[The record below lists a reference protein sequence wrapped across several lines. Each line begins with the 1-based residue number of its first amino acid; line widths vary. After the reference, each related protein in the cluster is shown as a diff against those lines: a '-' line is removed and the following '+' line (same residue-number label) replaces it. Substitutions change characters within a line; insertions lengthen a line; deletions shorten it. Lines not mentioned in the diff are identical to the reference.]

1 MRPPRPPQGVALRI
15 QAIVE
20 ETPGIHFRGIGRSA
34 GLTSTG
40 QLRHHIDRL
49 VRGGYIA
56 ELGDGGYRRYF
67 PSHHA
72 PDLQVQMA
80 RLSRDLPRRIL
91 RLLATGPMTRTTL
104 RRHLACADST
114 LGYHLGRML
123 QHGDVVRQPR
133 GSGTCY
139 AVADPERAQRILAAQ
154 EPPTLLTETAAA
166 AAPFI
171 PTRMEPYILPA
182 APPQPPLAGPGAAAD
197 AIALPAH
204 TPEADGAQ
212 SPA

>member
-1 MRPPRPPQGVALRI
+1 MRI

-20 ETPGIHFRGIGRSA
+20 ESPGIHFRGIGRAA

-49 VRGGYIA
+49 VRGGYVA
-56 ELGDGGYRRYF
+56 ELDDGGYRRYF
-67 PSHHA
+67 PTHHA
-72 PDLQVQMA
+72 PDLQTQMA

-91 RLLATGPMTRTTL
+91 RLLATGPMTRTAL
-104 RRHLACADST
+104 RRHMACADST

-139 AVADPERAQRILAAQ
+139 AVADPDRALRILAAQ
-154 EPPTLLTETAAA
+154 DRRPVLALLDTAPATPPFVA
-166 AAPFI
+166 
-171 PTRMEPYILPA
+171 TRIEPYILPA
-182 APPQPPLAGPGAAAD
+182 ATLPVPEAATGPGGVVV
-197 AIALPAH
+197 PAP
-204 TPEADGAQ
+204 TPEADSAQ
-212 SPA
+212 SHA